1 MRRSAL
7 SVHRILVF
15 IALTTVLALAGAG
28 ASEAQTFDPEQNL
41 RRYFELVSAG
51 DLEAVADLFSPDGL
65 LEDPVGLPSARGRM
79 AIIEF
84 LTPLRGLFSE
94 IEFEVPRV
102 FVVTPNEAG
111 VLWIVHAVAAGSS
124 NVIEVHGMAVF
135 TFNDDGKIRSLLEY
149 WEIEDLLSQL

>member
-15 IALTTVLALAGAG
+15 FALTMVLAFAAAGA
-28 ASEAQTFDPEQNL
+28 AEAQTFDPEQNL

-65 LEDPVGLPSARGRM
+65 LEDPVGLPSARGRQ

-111 VLWIVHAVAAGSS
+111 ALWIVHAVAAGSG
-124 NVIEVHGMAVF
+124 NPIEVHGMAVF
-135 TFNDDGKIRSLLEY
+135 TFNDDGKIRSLREW
-149 WEIEDLLSQL
+149 WEIQDLLSQL